1 MLTAEKI
8 TCTSGVLQMVRYDEM
23 AESGKGIAVICPI
36 IGGIFVNCREDAGD
50 RDGLAYLLKELRT
63 YANEFDFDEYKIKQ
77 AYFELKC
84 GNNYSK
90 KNVKVR
96 MK

>member
-1 MLTAEKI
+1 MLTAETVSCK
-8 TCTSGVLQMVRYDEM
+8 SGVLQMIRYDEM
-23 AESGKGIAVICPI
+23 AESGKGIVVMCPI
-36 IGGIFVNCREDAGD
+36 SGCIFVNCREDAGE

-77 AYFELKC
+77 AYFELRC
-84 GNNYSK
+84 GRNYGK

>member
-1 MLTAEKI
+1 MLTAETI
-8 TCTSGVLQMVRYDEM
+8 TCKNGVLQMVRYDEM
-23 AESGKGIAVICPI
+23 FEKGIGIMVMCPI
-36 IGGIFVNCREDAGD
+36 SGGIFVNCREDAGD

-84 GNNYSK
+84 GNNYSR

>member
-1 MLTAEKI
+1 MLTAETI

-23 AESGKGIAVICPI
+23 SGTGKGIAVMCPI
-36 IGGIFVNCREDAGD
+36 SGGIFVNCREDAGD

>member
-1 MLTAEKI
+1 MLVAETI
-8 TCTSGVLQMVRYDEM
+8 TCKSGMLQMVRYDEM
-23 AESGKGIAVICPI
+23 SEKGIGIMVMCPTS
-36 IGGIFVNCREDAGD
+36 GGIFVNCREDAGD
-50 RDGLAYLLKELRT
+50 RDGLAYLLKELRS

-84 GNNYSK
+84 GSNYSR

>member
-1 MLTAEKI
+1 MLVAETVSCKN
-8 TCTSGVLQMVRYDEM
+8 GLLQMVRYDEM
-23 AESGKGIAVICPI
+23 FEKGMGIVVMCPNS
-36 IGGIFVNCREDAGD
+36 GGIFVNCREDAGD

-63 YANEFDFDEYKIKQ
+63 YANEFDFDEYKVKN
-77 AYFELKC
+77 AYFDLKC
-84 GNNYSK
+84 GRNYDK

>member
-1 MLTAEKI
+1 MLTAETVSCK
-8 TCTSGVLQMVRYDEM
+8 SGVLQMIRYDEM
-23 AESGKGIAVICPI
+23 AESGKGIAVMCPI
-36 IGGIFVNCREDAGD
+36 SGCIFVNCREDAGE

-77 AYFELKC
+77 AYFELRC
-84 GNNYSK
+84 GRNYGK

>member
-1 MLTAEKI
+1 MLTAETI
-8 TCTSGVLQMVRYDEM
+8 TCKNGVLQMVRYDDMSE
-23 AESGKGIAVICPI
+23 AGKGIMVRCPI
-36 IGGIFVNCREDAGD
+36 SGSIFVNCREDAGE

-77 AYFELKC
+77 AYFALKC
-84 GNNYSK
+84 GNNYSR
-90 KNVKVR
+90 KNITVR

>member
-1 MLTAEKI
+1 MLTAETI
-8 TCTSGVLQMVRYDEM
+8 TCKSGVLQMVRYDEM
-23 AESGKGIAVICPI
+23 SEKGVGIMVMCPI
-36 IGGIFVNCREDAGD
+36 RGGIFVNCREDAGD
-50 RDGLAYLLKELRT
+50 RDGLAYLLKELRS

-84 GNNYSK
+84 GSNYSR

>member
-1 MLTAEKI
+1 MLTVEKL
-8 TCTSGVLQMVRYDEM
+8 TSTSGVLQMVRYDEM
-23 AESGKGIAVICPI
+23 SEAGRGIVAMCPI
-36 IGGIFVNCREDAGD
+36 SGCIFVNCREDAGD
-50 RDGLAYLLKELRT
+50 RDGLAYLLKELRS

-77 AYFELKC
+77 AYFALKC
-84 GNNYSK
+84 GSNYSR

>member
-1 MLTAEKI
+1 MLTAETI
-8 TCTSGVLQMVRYDEM
+8 TCTSGVLQMIRYDEM
-23 AESGKGIAVICPI
+23 AESGKGIAVMCPI
-36 IGGIFVNCREDAGD
+36 SGGIFVNCREDAGD

-84 GNNYSK
+84 GNKYSK

>member
-1 MLTAEKI
+1 MLTAETI
-8 TCTSGVLQMVRYDEM
+8 TCTNGVLQMIRYDEM
-23 AESGKGIAVICPI
+23 AESGKGIAVMCPI
-36 IGGIFVNCREDAGD
+36 SGGIFVNCREDAGE

>member
-1 MLTAEKI
+1 MLTAETI

-23 AESGKGIAVICPI
+23 SEKGIGIAVMCPI
-36 IGGIFVNCREDAGD
+36 SGGIFVNCREDAGD

-77 AYFELKC
+77 AYFDLKC
-84 GNNYSK
+84 GNNYDR
-90 KNVKVR
+90 KNIKVR